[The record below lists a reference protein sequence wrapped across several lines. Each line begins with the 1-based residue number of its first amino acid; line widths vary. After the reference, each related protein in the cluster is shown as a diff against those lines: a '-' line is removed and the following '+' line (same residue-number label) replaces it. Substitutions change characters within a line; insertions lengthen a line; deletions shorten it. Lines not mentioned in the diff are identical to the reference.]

1 MRFFSLCPFLPVQ
14 IFCNAMCV
22 NPSLWHFASFLKLIL
37 IKIQLYNFPLSF
49 PCYIPFQVPSLQ
61 SLLCLFPPA
70 PSKPHS
76 LSFKLMAT
84 VSLTINILYILYII
98 YMYVFNTLR
107 IMNTLWMYEH
117 IKEQQFKKTPFQYL
131 QSSYILQSLCIYLYI
146 YNTHKCINITCW
158 LLTSELF
165 LQSHK
170 ASRSY
175 NIITLYILLGRAH
188 L

>member
-14 IFCNAMCV
+14 IFCNSMCV
-22 NPSLWHFASFLKLIL
+22 NPSLWHFTSFLKLIL

-70 PSKPHS
+70 LSKPHS

-84 VSLTINILYILYII
+84 VSLTINILYILYIT
-98 YMYVFNTLR
+98 YMYVFNTLS

-117 IKEQQFKKTPFQYL
+117 IKEQEFKKISFPIFAKFLY
-131 QSSYILQSLCIYLYI
+131 YILQSLCIYLYI
-146 YNTHKCINITCW
+146 
-158 LLTSELF
+158 
-165 LQSHK
+165 
-170 ASRSY
+170 
-175 NIITLYILLGRAH
+175 
-188 L
+188 